1 MRVLV
6 LGSNGSLGGRLC
18 EELKRNSIKFFPQ
31 TRSINNKYY
40 CTFENHEKFIK
51 LINQT
56 KPNIVINTISNVN
69 LLECE
74 KNYFKC
80 FEDNI
85 LTSYIISKILKKKK
99 IKQIYISTDQVY
111 SGKGPHKEKKI
122 DPLNNYAI
130 SKAFSEKFVIES
142 GGTVLRVNFIHKSL
156 KKKTFHDQVI
166 FTKKKVTLFK
176 NLYFSP
182 LYIDTLCKIII
193 QNLNKFNSEIYNLG
207 SSDKISKK
215 DFIQNLCKII
225 NIKRNFNISNY
236 NSKIIKRPLDMSMNS
251 NKINKYL
258 KLKKYSVINEI
269 YKLSREYK

>member
-6 LGSNGSLGGRLC
+6 LGSNGSLGKRLC
-18 EELKRNSIKFFPQ
+18 LELKKNSIEFFPQ
-31 TRSINNKYY
+31 SRSVYNKYY
-40 CTFENHEKFIK
+40 CTFKNHKRFVK
-51 LINQT
+51 LIDKT
-56 KPNIVINTISNVN
+56 KPNIVINTISNIN

-85 LTSYIISKILKKKK
+85 LTSYIVSKILKKKK
-99 IKQIYISTDQVY
+99 INQIYISTDQVY
-111 SGKGPHKEKKI
+111 SGKGLHEEKKI
-122 DPLNNYAI
+122 YPLNNYAI
-130 SKAFSEKFVIES
+130 SKAFAEKYVIES
-142 GGTVLRVNFIHKSL
+142 GGTVLRVNFIYKSL

-166 FTKKKVTLFK
+166 FTKKKFTLYR
-176 NLYFSP
+176 NLFFSP
-182 LYIDTLCKIII
+182 LHINTLCEIII

-215 DFIQNLCKII
+215 NFIQKLCKIL

-236 NSKIIKRPLDMSMNS
+236 KSKEIRRPLDMSMNC
-251 NKINKYL
+251 NKINKLL
-258 KLKKYSVINEI
+258 KLKKYNVNNEI